1 MSNPIAPYQEPTP
14 KQRFTGYWI
23 PVELTKLGLTKT
35 EQFLLSM
42 IDSLEAD
49 APDYCFA
56 KNCYLAE
63 KMELSESM
71 VSRYITRLKRFGL
84 IEEVGT
90 DGRNRKLRTV
100 KENWFKRAQDS
111 KKELCASMRTQ
122 GAQPCADRVRK
133 LAIPSSIYIEQD
145 KEVVCVDPPPVAA
158 SPPVCVD
165 SGPVAPPPLF
175 KKITIKAIEG
185 EDIALTKEEL
195 IAQCVSWRKD
205 WSIPEIEELYEILA
219 KYDAPVRN
227 FLRFCESTIE
237 NIRCR
242 NKIKNLKLKGK
253 KCKTIHSSPTKS
265 SKMPSENGS
274 AKTSESVTPGPKFP
288 LADWKSIVPLP
299 KKLPGL

>member
-100 KENWFKRAQDS
+100 KENWFKRAENS
-111 KKELCASMRTQ
+111 KKELCASVRTQ

-133 LAIPSSIYIEQD
+133 LAPPSSIYIEQD

-165 SGPVAPPPLF
+165 SGPVAPPPLL

-185 EDIALTKEEL
+185 EDIALTFEEL
-195 IAQCVSWRKD
+195 ISQCVLWKKD
-205 WSIPEIEELYEILA
+205 WSIPEIKYLWEVLEKYEQS
-219 KYDAPVRN
+219 VRD
-227 FLRFCESTIE
+227 FQKFCEGTIQNHRCINNIKKLRTKAKQCNFRNSTD
-237 NIRCR
+237 
-242 NKIKNLKLKGK
+242 
-253 KCKTIHSSPTKS
+253 
-265 SKMPSENGS
+265 SKPSKRPQENGVS
-274 AKTSESVTPGPKFP
+274 KTLERATNKHLLENWRST
-288 LADWKSIVPLP
+288 L
-299 KKLPGL
+299 GLSS